1 MKFVSLFLLA
11 ILAIGALSDTIT
23 TTKMKMEMKPVAMP
37 AQPQTEMHSEMD
49 SEAPHTRNR
58 RWGYYGGYGGYGRM
72 GYGGYGM
79 RGYGYGYPMWG

>member
-11 ILAIGALSDTIT
+11 ILAIGALSDTVT
-23 TTKMKMEMKPVAMP
+23 NTKMKVDTTKPVGA
-37 AQPQTEMHSEMD
+37 PQTEMHTEMD